1 MRFGRPLLL
10 ALVLLHLAIPASAAA
25 ERAKL
30 SAADA
35 KQTVTV
41 QLEHAALSGAPEK
54 RSARPVGRPRVVEI
68 AKRFLGTP
76 YRWAGASPAG
86 FDCSG
91 FVMYVY
97 SRVGIQLPHSS
108 WVLWGVGKPV
118 ARKDLRHRLLQRPRS
133 RGHLCRPRALH
144 PLAPDGRRRANPAR
158 LRSRVIRRRAP
169 VVRKR
174 VRPPLREEWGVRLLT
189 SPREKPTPC
198 APA

>member
-54 RSARPVGRPRVVEI
+54 RSARPIGRPRVVEI

-118 ARKDLRHRLLQRPRS
+118 ARKDLRPGDIVFFSGL
-133 RGHLCRPRALH
+133 GHVGIYVGH
-144 PLAPDGRRRANPAR
+144 GRFIHSPQTGD
-158 LRSRVIRRRAP
+158 
-169 VVRKR
+169 VVRIQR
-174 VRPPLREEWGVRLLT
+174 VSDHGSYDGARRL
-189 SPREKPTPC
+189 
-198 APA
+198 